1 MKIKVVTSIKKG
13 VCDSNII
20 IRRKMKKY
28 INNMSKKN
36 IVLLNLRKLYDSY
49 GYKKI
54 SLPNFEEY
62 DLYNENKD
70 FILGN
75 ILTIMNPS
83 GNLLA
88 LRPDITLSVAKK
100 ISKEKTLKY
109 DKVYYQE
116 NIYTTSKYIGYSE
129 KEQLGVELIGKETLF
144 LNFEIVSLALK
155 SLEIMSKKNMLVLS
169 HAGFISSIFENLELE
184 YEIKEKIFEYIN
196 NKNVHEIKIILKNN
210 KNISDEL
217 KNLIYELPNLSGN
230 IEEIE
235 KKLSKYELNPKIIK
249 ILSGLK
255 DLYNLIIKFHSR
267 KKIIFDFSIIKNLKY
282 YNGIIMQGFI
292 DKIPNAV
299 LSGGRYDKLFEKFGV
314 DTGAIGF
321 AVVTDNLNEFYK
333 NENQKDFDIL
343 LLYDES
349 DFGKLAEIVD
359 KLVKDGNRVRTQN
372 IIYKNYD
379 FEIFNYDKK
388 YIFENGELKIE
399 I

>member
-1 MKIKVVTSIKKG
+1 
-13 VCDSNII
+13 
-20 IRRKMKKY
+20 MKKY
-28 INNMSKKN
+28 ISNMSKKN

-54 SLPNFEEY
+54 SLPSFEEY
-62 DLYNENKD
+62 ELYNKNKD

-83 GNLLA
+83 GDLLA
-88 LRPDITLSVAKK
+88 LRPDITLSIAKK
-100 ISKEKTLKY
+100 ISKEKTSKY

-116 NIYTTSKYIGYSE
+116 NIYTTSKYAGYNE

-169 HAGFISSIFENLELE
+169 HAGFISSIFENVELE

-196 NKNVHEIKIILKNN
+196 NKNSHDIKIILEKN
-210 KNISDEL
+210 KNISAEL

-235 KKLSKYELNPKIIK
+235 KKLSKYELNPEIVK
-249 ILSGLK
+249 ILSELK
-255 DLYNLIIKFHSR
+255 NLYDLIIKFYD
-267 KKIIFDFSIIKNLKY
+267 KKKVLFDFSIIKNLKY
-282 YNGIIMQGFI
+282 YNGLVMQGFI

-349 DFGKLAEIVD
+349 NFEKLAEIVD
-359 KLVKDGNRVRTQN
+359 NLVKDGNRVRTQN
-372 IIYKNYD
+372 IAYDGCD
-379 FEIFNYDKK
+379 FETFNYDKK